1 MWVMAT
7 GPARTHS
14 GPMARTF
21 PIIPAERDTGCSGA
35 EPFALVVLGDAMAP
49 EFEDGH
55 VIVVEPEGLAADGAY
70 VVAFAQGEWW
80 FRRLVS
86 RNGGWALAA
95 LDPRY
100 PCIELPGLEAVRGV
114 VIQRSTPG
122 RRARNKR
129 YA

>member
-1 MWVMAT
+1 
-7 GPARTHS
+7 
-14 GPMARTF
+14 MARTF
-21 PIIPAERDTGCSGA
+21 PIISGEPGTGCGGA

-49 EFEDGH
+49 EFEPGQ
-55 VIVVEPEGLAADGAY
+55 VIVVEPGGLAADGAY

-86 RNGGWALAA
+86 ANGGWALAA

-100 PCIELPGLEAVRGV
+100 PRIELPGLDAVRGV
-114 VIQRSTPG
+114 VIQRCTPG

-129 YA
+129 YP